1 MSVKTIARAVLFCL
15 GVTAAVHTAIASDDT
30 LEHAKSLYA
39 SAAYDEALV
48 VLDKLEEAS
57 PPEDPT
63 SIAQYRVFCLLA
75 LERRDE
81 ARKGIDRMLRDRPLY
96 VPSETEAS
104 PRILSVFREVRRQTL
119 PKIALE
125 RYGFAKAAFD
135 RKDSSAAQQFDDL
148 VTLLNDPDLKD
159 APALSDLK
167 EVASA
172 FRDLAKSLTAAAT
185 PTSAPAQA
193 REATP
198 APPPAAPQV
207 EAQDIIYTAADTDV
221 TPPVAR
227 SQPMPPWRPSSRQ
240 EAMQEYRGALRLL
253 IDQSGAVL
261 SVSMPAGT
269 RPAYDSQLMK
279 AARGWTF
286 VPAQKQGRPVRYL
299 KVVQIQ
305 LKPTVS

>member
-1 MSVKTIARAVLFCL
+1 MSVKKIARAVLFCL
-15 GVTAAVHTAIASDDT
+15 GVTAGVHTAIASDDT

-96 VPSETEAS
+96 VPPETEAS

-172 FRDLAKSLTAAAT
+172 FRDLAKSLTAAVPQLPA
-185 PTSAPAQA
+185 PGREPASAPQ
-193 REATP
+193 
-198 APPPAAPQV
+198 PAAPAV
-207 EAQDIIYTAADTDV
+207 DVPDIIYTAADPDV
-221 TPPVAR
+221 TPPVAK
-227 SQPMPPWRPSSRQ
+227 SQPMPPWRPTAR
-240 EAMQEYRGALRLL
+240 EATQEYRGALRLL

-279 AARGWTF
+279 AARNWTF
-286 VPAQKQGRPVRYL
+286 MPAQKQGRPVRYL

-305 LKPTVS
+305 LKPTSP